1 MSKLLISESERNL
14 ILSMYNNVDVLNL
27 TEQVNTTHD
36 KKYDYKKEKN
46 KYYYR
51 LKGSNDWILATDVR
65 ESAIATKVF
74 KEAITPNT
82 NPVKSLGNV
91 PQKNV
96 GTPQSFCQKITKNS
110 TDIKDLPSIVKS
122 YQSKYTTFSEDKIF
136 AQLNMELNIWS
147 TSYTNQ
153 GIPKEISCEMAL
165 NHIRP
170 GYKDK
175 NLVVVDTY
183 NKLLYVFDKDGKFIG
198 KTVIISGKHEQSLDP
213 KVIAKSL
220 LTWDEQANK
229 LGFTYK
235 SGVGYVDKTGKG
247 RKYSA
252 DLIYDD
258 TDKSKGRFL
267 PKGIYTTSKGTT
279 SDSIY
284 AGKQNNVVSLFDGN
298 KEISQAIHGYYVEQP
313 RTQALAA
320 AKKVLSNPNDPSIGK
335 EFLKLVQGGKV
346 NLEQSGGCFNVP
358 TEFLPIL
365 RKYVVNSYVFNI
377 GEDRKNY
384 LVQSDKVENYFDKM
398 MSSDSCPSPESVG
411 AVPLEGLA

>member
-1 MSKLLISESERNL
+1 MSKLLITESERNL
-14 ILSMYNNVDVLNL
+14 ILSMYNTVDVLNL

-82 NPVKSLGNV
+82 KPIKSLGNV

-96 GTPQSFCQKITKNS
+96 AAPQGFCQKITKNS
-110 TDIKDLPSIVKS
+110 SDIKDLPSIIKS

-213 KVIAKSL
+213 KVIARSL

-247 RKYSA
+247 RKYSD
-252 DLIYDD
+252 DLIYAD

-298 KEISQAIHGYYVEQP
+298 KEISQAIHGYYLEQP